1 VHCRVIW
8 WHLSLVPRPLPVFQC
23 YTGSGLGTRLAAP
36 GGSYYSII
44 IEMAV
49 EVLDFYA
56 YIILLY
62 LYNGYLVVLIGEI

>member
-1 VHCRVIW
+1 M
-8 WHLSLVPRPLPVFQC
+8 
-23 YTGSGLGTRLAAP
+23 RLAAP
-36 GGSYYSII
+36 GGSYYGII

-62 LYNGYLVVLIGEI
+62 SYYSTMAIWWW